1 MEKQWTVGSDPW
13 LAKFRIGLRIAVRRS
28 LFVVREERFDFW
40 RANSPKTFLKRD
52 SASISAREG
61 KSRS

>member
-28 LFVVREERFDFW
+28 LFVVREE
-40 RANSPKTFLKRD
+40 L
-52 SASISAREG
+52 
-61 KSRS
+61 